1 MLVLISFG
9 GGMADAADA
18 QKPLIQKGAG
28 NRVTLDFREIELT
41 DLIQT
46 ISELTGKNF
55 LYDDTVK
62 GKATIVSPEG
72 MTVDEAYQLF
82 QTVLNIKGFTI
93 VPSGK
98 VNKIVAVK
106 GAKESNLP
114 IVTGE
119 QKATEQ
125 YITRLLRLENLDA
138 ATIADAVLTPLIPAT
153 GNVVVY
159 SPTNTLLIT
168 DSASNIERLV
178 KIIKELDQPGSARML
193 EVIPLQYAGADDLA
207 KICTEVLNQGGAT
220 AVRRGRAEAAAATSA
235 DFSPA
240 KVLPYARAN
249 ALVVMASAEQ
259 LATIRELIA
268 KMDRDTGGGYSS
280 VNVYPLEN
288 ADAETLAKTMNE
300 ILTGIRAEI
309 RGGGQGKGPVSSG
322 PVTITADKP
331 TNALVIN
338 AKPEDYAS
346 LRRIIEKL
354 DVKRKQVY
362 VEALIME
369 LSMDATQKLGVSLQG
384 GASYKDDGLILGSSN
399 LNKGSVGF
407 GDLSTG
413 TSGVPSLLTKAV
425 DGLLAGGFFNPITIT
440 GPDGK
445 EITVPTLSVLIDL
458 SKSDGDVNILSAPRL
473 LTSDNEEAEI
483 IVGSNVPIITSR
495 LTGAV
500 GNVTNTSNG
509 LATSVS
515 VERKDVAL
523 ILRFTPQV
531 TEGDLVRLNV
541 YQEMTDIVPASA
553 GLAASVGNPNDVGP
567 TFTKRVLRNTV
578 LAENGKTVVLGGLI
592 GTNVSEKISKT
603 PLLGDIPL
611 LGWLFKRKE
620 TQETKTNLLIFIN
633 PTVIRGPEDLA
644 RVTGR
649 NRVMADGLM
658 NERTRSSLPENYFA
672 PGTTRED
679 DQSKPAAQDSPP
691 QPTPAT
697 PSSKVAPPAPAASA
711 PPPDAAGQPDAP
723 QPPQPPPITTL
734 PPAPEKTAAATGA
747 SNVLPRVLD
756 EKWATPRPQ
765 RQPTL

>member
-1 MLVLISFG
+1 MSHQFLRSQLIFVLFLLLSAAFG
-9 GGMADAADA
+9 GGTAKAADT

-28 NRVTLDFREIELT
+28 NRVTLDFRDIELT

-62 GKATIVSPEG
+62 GKATVVSPEG

-98 VNKIVAVK
+98 VNKIVPIK
-106 GAKESNLP
+106 GAKEANLP
-114 IVTGE
+114 IVTDE
-119 QKATEQ
+119 QAATEQ

-138 ATIADAVLTPLIPAT
+138 ATIAESVLAPLVPAT

-159 SPTNTLLIT
+159 PPTNTLLIT

-193 EVIPLQYAGADDLA
+193 EVIPLQFAGADDLA
-207 KICTEVLNQGGAT
+207 KICTEILSQGGGA
-220 AVRRGRAEAAAATSA
+220 AVRRGRPDAAATVA

-240 KVLPYARAN
+240 KILPYARAN

-259 LATIRELIA
+259 LVTLRELIA

-288 ADAETLAKTMNE
+288 ADAETLARTMNE
-300 ILTGIRAEI
+300 ILTGIRAEA

-331 TNALVIN
+331 TNALIIN
-338 AKPEDYAS
+338 AKPEDYTS
-346 LRRIIEKL
+346 LKRIIEKL

-369 LSMDATQKLGVSLQG
+369 LSMDATQKLGMSIQG
-384 GASYKDDGLILGSSN
+384 GASYKDEGLILGSSN
-399 LNKGSVGF
+399 LNKGPVGF
-407 GDLSTG
+407 GELSTG
-413 TSGVPSLLTKAV
+413 LGGVPSLLTRAV
-425 DGLLAGGFFNPITIT
+425 DGMLAGGFFNPITIT
-440 GPDGK
+440 GPDGTK
-445 EITVPTLSVLIDL
+445 ITVPTLSVLIDL
-458 SKSDGDVNILSAPRL
+458 SKTDGDVNILSAPRL

-483 IVGSNVPIITSR
+483 IVGRNVPIITSR

-500 GNVTNTSNG
+500 GSATNTSSG

-578 LAENGKTVVLGGLI
+578 LAENGRTVVLGGLI
-592 GTNVSEKISKT
+592 GTNVSEKVSKT

-620 TQETKTNLLIFIN
+620 TQENKTNLLVFIN

-658 NERTRSSLPENYFA
+658 NDRTRSSLPDNYFA
-672 PGTTRED
+672 PDPAQED
-679 DQSKPAAQDSPP
+679 
-691 QPTPAT
+691 TNR
-697 PSSKVAPPAPAASA
+697 PAPAGQTNPPAAAPASTQPASSAA
-711 PPPDAAGQPDAP
+711 PSSMAVPLAAET
-723 QPPQPPPITTL
+723 PIT
-734 PPAPEKTAAATGA
+734 ATG
-747 SNVLPRVLD
+747 
-756 EKWATPRPQ
+756 TPQ
-765 RQPTL
+765 QPAL